1 MPQFSDPGIP
11 TLTQRVEPTV
21 PPIQPDTG
29 APAKT
34 QHDDLP
40 VLTDRAEPSPRTA
53 SRPPWEDDVPVLTDV
68 AAVSD
73 ASDASG
79 RSKDAA
85 HGNTGPGDAAMSDAE
100 SATLSASPATRATA
114 IDSAPGAAGGAG
126 LPQAAFSTAA
136 THAGA
141 DMAVLRIALQAEF
154 EQALQQAL
162 DEAAATVR
170 ARLEADLPAMIE
182 RAMSKVRPG

>member
-1 MPQFSDPGIP
+1 M
-11 TLTQRVEPTV
+11 
-21 PPIQPDTG
+21 
-29 APAKT
+29 
-34 QHDDLP
+34 
-40 VLTDRAEPSPRTA
+40 
-53 SRPPWEDDVPVLTDV
+53 PVLTDV

-73 ASDASG
+73 ASG
-79 RSKDAA
+79 GSKDTAR
-85 HGNTGPGDAAMSDAE
+85 GNTDPGDAAMSDTE

-136 THAGA
+136 THTGA